1 MQVPAW
7 QWQRLALMGLEEDI
21 GSGDLT
27 TEAVLSAKDMGGMFL
42 VAREKIV
49 VAGMDAV
56 QTVYRLLDSRVSMVP
71 AIPDGSVIEAGVV
84 VATLQGPSRSLLT
97 GERVALNILQ
107 RLSGIAT
114 ITRQVIE
121 EVADLPVAILDTRK
135 TTPGWRVFEKYA
147 VRCGGGKNHRFGLY
161 DAVLIKDNHIAA
173 AGSVANAIRTVRS
186 HVGPLVPIEIEIDS
200 LSQIGDALQ
209 AKPHALL
216 LDNMTPASLQ
226 EAVRIVDHKVWLEA
240 SGNIQPNAVRQ
251 IAQTG
256 VDAISLGWLTHSAR
270 SVDIGADWGNGL

>member
-240 SGNIQPNAVRQ
+240 SGNIQPKAVRQ